1 MAAEQEVPDPFR
13 HCLKVAVSAL
23 CTEVGFESA
32 ESSCVETLTELT
44 TSLLT
49 ELGRSAR
56 AYCELAG
63 RVEPVVADLVLAL
76 VELGMPLEGL
86 RDYAV
91 RGARVSLAQPTLA
104 VPAKQTAILHTG
116 NMISVL
122 VKASKSL
129 IINYISFKWV
139 QSIKNTNA

>member
-1 MAAEQEVPDPFR
+1 MTSEPEFPDAFR

-32 ESSCVETLTELT
+32 ESSGLETLTELSV
-44 TSLLT
+44 SLLT

-76 VELGMPLEGL
+76 IDLGLPLEGL

-91 RGARVSLAQPTLA
+91 RSARVSLSQPTLA
-104 VPAKQTAILHTG
+104 VPAKQTSILHTG
-116 NMISVL
+116 RN
-122 VKASKSL
+122 
-129 IINYISFKWV
+129 
-139 QSIKNTNA
+139 